1 MKKILFS
8 IVLLGSF
15 LVYGQ
20 KPETVYSIAKE
31 MREKPWYEG
40 QIKAW
45 KAEIDKNKKNGIA
58 WTNYYMAARAM
69 RHLSYDNP
77 EVRQKYDDLCH
88 AIIADVKKAYPASFE
103 SYYLAYIEQGVTGP
117 ADNLLKAAEIN
128 PNDERLFGEM
138 VIHYLLT
145 FNKSGFE
152 KYCNEL
158 FKSNE
163 LSSGILNWGYNVL
176 SELDE
181 NAILFTAGDNDTY
194 AGWLI
199 QAVKNFR
206 KDVTVVNT
214 SLILIDDYRN
224 RLFQELGY
232 DKLDLKT
239 PETEEE
245 YTAYVNRIFAHF
257 FKGKRPVYVSATTI
271 HSFEKDFG
279 DKLFLTGLAYK
290 YSETDFDNLSI
301 IRRNYE
307 KRYLLDYLEQ
317 IFSYN
322 IGDLKGEELNGM
334 YLPSMIKLYQ
344 QYAESE
350 ETAKKQHLESLLLKI
365 AQQNGQQDEI
375 NQLLTKNKT
384 GKPAQN

>member
-1 MKKILFS
+1 MKKLLFS
-8 IVLLGSF
+8 IVLLSSF

-20 KPETVYSIAKE
+20 KPETVYSIVKE
-31 MREKPWYEG
+31 IREKSWYEG

-45 KAEIDKNKKNGIA
+45 KSEIDKNKRNGIA

-69 RHLSYDNP
+69 RLLSPDDLETWN
-77 EVRQKYDDLCH
+77 KYDKLCKT
-88 AIIADVKKAYPASFE
+88 IVSDVQKSYPNSFE
-103 SYYLAYIEQGVTGP
+103 SYYLAYIEQGLTGSP
-117 ADNLLKAAEIN
+117 DNLLKAAAIN

-138 VIHYLLT
+138 VIHNLLT
-145 FNKSGFE
+145 FNQSEFE
-152 KYCNEL
+152 RYCKEV

-163 LSSGILNWGYNVL
+163 FSTGILNWGYNIL

-181 NAILFTAGDNDTY
+181 NAILFTCGDNDTY
-194 AGWLI
+194 GGWII

-206 KDVTVVNT
+206 KDVTIVNT
-214 SLILIDDYRN
+214 SLIMLDDYRN

-232 DKLDLKT
+232 GKLDIKT
-239 PETEEE
+239 PQTEEE
-245 YTAYVNRIFAHF
+245 YQAVSKQLFNHF
-257 FKGKRPVYVSATTI
+257 FSGKRPVYVSATAI
-271 HSFEKDFG
+271 SIFEKDFG

-290 YSETDFDNLSI
+290 YSESDFDNLSI

-344 QYAESE
+344 QYDESE

-365 AQQNGQQDEI
+365 AEQTGQQSEI
-375 NQLLTKNKT
+375 NKLLTQKKSGRTVPN
-384 GKPAQN
+384 